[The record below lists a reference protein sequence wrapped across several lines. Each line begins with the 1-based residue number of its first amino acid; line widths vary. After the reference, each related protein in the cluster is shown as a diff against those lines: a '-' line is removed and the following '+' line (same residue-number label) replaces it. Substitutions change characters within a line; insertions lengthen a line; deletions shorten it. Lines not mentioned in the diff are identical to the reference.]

1 MPTSYEHWIGHQVKM
16 RLAMDRI
23 LWRDAPIPGMP
34 QPLWNII
41 TDYVHEDPRVVD
53 AILSGRRYQADI
65 PGASFQNW
73 LELDHGQADERGH
86 HSMSI
91 DEYRIAHDT
100 LDCDDTYAFGGDVF
114 GLVLMLPVVDTN
126 GNECERWRIPK
137 GLVQLREVIYA
148 SLK

>member
-1 MPTSYEHWIGHQVKM
+1 MPTSYERWIGHQVKA
-16 RLAMDRI
+16 RLELDRI
-23 LWRDAPIPGMP
+23 LWQNAPIPGMP

-53 AILSGRRYQADI
+53 AILSGREYRAKI
-65 PGASFQNW
+65 PDACYQNW
-73 LELDHGQADERGH
+73 LELDHGQPYGRGH

-91 DEYRIAHDT
+91 DEYRIFPDSGA
-100 LDCDDTYAFGGDVF
+100 LDCDDTYGEVF
-114 GLVLMLPVVDTN
+114 GLVLMLPVVDDS
-126 GNECERWRIPK
+126 GNECERRRIPT